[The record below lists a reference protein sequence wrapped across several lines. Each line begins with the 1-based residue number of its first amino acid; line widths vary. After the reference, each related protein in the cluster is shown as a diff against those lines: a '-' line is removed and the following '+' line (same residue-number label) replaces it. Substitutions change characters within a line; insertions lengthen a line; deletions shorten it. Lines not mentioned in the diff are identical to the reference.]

1 MFGNF
6 EEEARK
12 VLVMAKKEMH
22 DLRHPYVSSEHLL
35 LAILKLSSEISDKL
49 KEYDLDYNSFK
60 AEIIKV
66 IGTGSKPS
74 EWFLYTPLL
83 KRILEN
89 AVCDARDNNNG
100 IVTVN
105 HLFASLL
112 EEGEGV
118 AIRILVGMGIDID
131 ELYDDFAY
139 KLVSKSSNKKLLID
153 EIGTDLNK
161 KAMAGML
168 DPVTGR
174 DKEIKRVLEILS
186 RRGKN
191 NPLLIGDAGV
201 GKTAI
206 VEEFASMIVR
216 GEVPLNLRG
225 KRIISLDMASSV
237 AGTKYRGEFEERMN
251 QIIKEI
257 EENDDII
264 LFIDEIHTLVG
275 AGGAEGAIDASN
287 IFKPALARGK
297 IRCIGAT
304 TTEEYKKFIEKD
316 KALERRFQ
324 KVVIE
329 APDVK
334 TVKDIL
340 VNLKEIYE
348 GYHKVILDDG
358 ILDLIIDLSERY
370 MYNRRQP
377 DKAIDILDEVC
388 AKVSIKEG
396 KNLKEYRRCN
406 KKLKDVIANKKK
418 AIIDND
424 FELASSYKT
433 EESKLMNDINN
444 LELLLYKKSPRRV
457 TKHDVAEVVNEKTG
471 IPVYELL
478 SEKKTII
485 KKSLDILKKKIYGQ
499 EEAVRAASDIAKKI
513 KLGFNDKCYSM
524 LFCGPSGVGKTALAK
539 ELGKCLAGNNV
550 IRLDMSEYKEAHSI
564 SKIIG
569 APPGYVG
576 YEDVGN
582 VLENIRNKPF
592 SVLILDEIEK
602 AHRDIINLFLGVL
615 DEGVMKDSRGN
626 EVRFDNVVIIM
637 TSNSGFNEINV
648 GFNNENN
655 LSSKLN
661 DSFSIPFMNRV
672 DKVIMFNYLKK
683 EDIDNIINDKLKDL
697 KHKYKDKITINI
709 SDSVLDEIREKAN
722 YKLYGA
728 RKISKIIKDDIENKV
743 IDALINNKEKINIK
757 GLKEENVIL

>member
-66 IGTGSKPS
+66 IGTGSKSS

-186 RRGKN
+186 RRAKN

-206 VEEFASMIVR
+206 VEELASMIVR
-216 GEVPLNLRG
+216 GEVPLNLRN

-251 QIIKEI
+251 QILKEI

-348 GYHKVILDDG
+348 GYHKVILGNG

-406 KKLKDVIANKKK
+406 KELKDVIANKKK

-433 EESKLMNDINN
+433 KESKLMNDINN
-444 LELLLYKKSPRRV
+444 LELLLYKKNPRKV
-457 TKHDVAEVVNEKTG
+457 TKHDVAEVVCEKTG

-499 EEAVRAASDIAKKI
+499 GEAVQAASDIAKKI

-576 YEDVGN
+576 YEDVSN
-582 VLENIRNKPF
+582 VLEDIRNKPF

-615 DEGVMKDSRGN
+615 DEGIMKDSRGN

-672 DKVIMFNYLKK
+672 DRVIMFNYLKK

-709 SDSVLDEIREKAN
+709 GDSVLDGIREKAN